1 MVVIDLEQYADRNPW
16 LTDAVIVTA
25 LIGGA
30 VLGLTLVGPGE
41 SRPGNVWVAALVTG
55 LACLTLLKARDH
67 ARTAVVV
74 TALCAVVTGGLGH
87 LLTPL
92 LLAPV
97 MVALYWLAATTTPR
111 TSWTFGGIATAAV
124 VATAVG
130 LDNFDEMVALRALGP
145 ALWLLLP
152 LALGSG
158 SRLRH
163 AYLDAVHAR
172 AEYAER
178 TREEEA
184 RLRVSEERLRI
195 ARDLHDIVAH
205 HMAVAHAQAGTAAHL
220 LDSNPEVTKTMLADL
235 QATTTAA
242 MLDLRDTIGVLRTG
256 GADDESLEPAPGL
269 AKLPDLLSSC
279 RSAGL
284 QVTCEVEGEPQ
295 ELPSG
300 IDLSAY
306 RIIQEALTNATKH
319 SSTGSAHLSL
329 QYRNGALTITIWNSR
344 SPSVPPQPDTP
355 GFGLTGMHERAKAAG
370 GHLTVNDVNPA
381 TFEVITTLPL
391 HTQVAPPRLPT
402 VPTSS

>member
-1 MVVIDLEQYADRNPW
+1 MVVIDLEQYTERNPW

-41 SRPGNVWVAALVTG
+41 SRPDNVWVAALLTG
-55 LACLTLLKARDH
+55 LACLTLLKARGH

-74 TALCAVVTGGLGH
+74 TTLCAVVTGSLGY

-111 TSWTFGGIATAAV
+111 TSWTFGGITTAAV

-152 LALGSG
+152 LALGSS

-220 LDSNPEVTKTMLADL
+220 LDSNPQLTKTMLADL
-235 QATTTAA
+235 QATTTTA

-269 AKLPDLLSSC
+269 AKLPDLLTSC

-319 SSTGSAHLSL
+319 SSTGSAYLSL
-329 QYRNGALTITIWNSR
+329 HYRNGALTITVGNNR
-344 SPSVPPQPDTP
+344 SPSVPPQSDTP
-355 GFGLTGMHERAKAAG
+355 GFGLTGMHERAKAVG
-370 GHLTVNDVNPA
+370 GHLTVNDVNPG
-381 TFEVITTLPL
+381 TFEVVTTLPL
-391 HTQVAPPRLPT
+391 QTHVTPLRLPT
-402 VPTSS
+402 IPTSS

>member
-1 MVVIDLEQYADRNPW
+1 MIDLEQYTERNPW

-25 LIGGA
+25 LFGGA

-41 SRPGNVWVAALVTG
+41 GRPDNVWGAALLTG
-55 LACLTLLKARDH
+55 LACLTLLKARGH

-74 TALCAVVTGGLGH
+74 TTLCAVVTGSLGY

-111 TSWTFGGIATAAV
+111 TSWTFGGITTAAV

-152 LALGSG
+152 LALGSS
-158 SRLRH
+158 SRLRR

-220 LDSNPEVTKTMLADL
+220 LDSNPQLTKTMLADL
-235 QATTTAA
+235 QATTTTA

-269 AKLPDLLSSC
+269 AKLPDLLTSC

-329 QYRNGALTITIWNSR
+329 HYRNGALTITVGNNS
-344 SPSVPPQPDTP
+344 SPTVPPQSDTP
-355 GFGLTGMHERAKAAG
+355 GFGLTGMHERAKAVG
-370 GHLTVNDVNPA
+370 GHLTVNDVNPG
-381 TFEVITTLPL
+381 TFEVVTTLPL
-391 HTQVAPPRLPT
+391 QTHLAPLRLPT
-402 VPTSS
+402 IPTSS

>member
-1 MVVIDLEQYADRNPW
+1 MTVVIDLEQYAERSPW
-16 LTDAVIVTA
+16 LTDVVIVTA

-41 SRPGNVWVAALVTG
+41 SRPDNVWVAALLTG
-55 LACLTLLKARDH
+55 LACLNLLKARGH

-74 TALCAVVTGGLGH
+74 TTLCAVVTGSLGY

-130 LDNFDEMVALRALGP
+130 IDNFDEMVALRALGP

-152 LALGSG
+152 LALGSS

-163 AYLDAVHAR
+163 AYVEAVHAR

-178 TREEEA
+178 NREEEA

-220 LDSNPEVTKTMLADL
+220 LDSNPELTKTMLADL
-235 QATTTAA
+235 QTTTTTA
-242 MLDLRDTIGVLRTG
+242 MLDLRDSIGVLRT
-256 GADDESLEPAPGL
+256 DDESLEPAPGL
-269 AKLPDLLSSC
+269 AKLPDLLTSC

-284 QVTCEVEGEPQ
+284 QVTCVVEGEPQ

-319 SSTGSAHLSL
+319 SSTGNAQLNL
-329 QYRNGALTITIWNSR
+329 QYRNGALTITVGNNRSLS
-344 SPSVPPQPDTP
+344 SPSE
-355 GFGLTGMHERAKAAG
+355 GFGLTGMRERAKAVG
-370 GHLTVNDVNPA
+370 GHLTVNDLNPG
-381 TFEVITTLPL
+381 TFEVVTTLPL
-391 HTQVAPPRLPT
+391 QVRLPA
-402 VPTSS
+402 SS

>member
-1 MVVIDLEQYADRNPW
+1 MVDLERYAERNPW

-25 LIGGA
+25 LAGGA

-41 SRPGNVWVAALVTG
+41 SRPDNVWDAALLTG
-55 LACLTLLKARDH
+55 LACLTILRGRGH

-74 TALCAVVTGGLGH
+74 TTLCAVVTGSLGY

-152 LALGSG
+152 LALGSS
-158 SRLRH
+158 SRLRR
-163 AYLDAVHAR
+163 AYVDAVHAR

-195 ARDLHDIVAH
+195 ARDLHDIMAH
-205 HMAVAHAQAGTAAHL
+205 HMAVAHAHAGTAAHL
-220 LDSNPEVTKTMLADL
+220 LDTNPQLTKAMLADL
-235 QATTTAA
+235 QATTTKA
-242 MLDLRDTIGVLRTG
+242 MLDLRDTVGVLRTG
-256 GADDESLEPAPGL
+256 GVDDESLEPTPGL
-269 AKLPDLLSSC
+269 AKLPDLLTSC

-284 QVTCEVEGEPQ
+284 EVACEVEGEPQ

-319 SSTGSAHLSL
+319 SSTGGAQLNL
-329 QYRNGALTITIWNSR
+329 YYGNGALTITIGNSR
-344 SPSVPPQPDTP
+344 SPSAPPRSKTV
-355 GFGLTGMHERAKAAG
+355 GFGLTGMQERAQAVG
-370 GHLTVNDVNPA
+370 GHLTVNDVNPG
-381 TFEVITTLPL
+381 TFEVVTTLPL
-391 HTQVAPPRLPT
+391 QTHAAPLRLPT
-402 VPTSS
+402 IPTSS

>member
-1 MVVIDLEQYADRNPW
+1 MTVVIDLEQYAERSPW
-16 LTDAVIVTA
+16 LTDVVIVTA

-41 SRPGNVWVAALVTG
+41 SRPDNVWVAALLTG
-55 LACLTLLKARDH
+55 LACLNLLKARGH

-74 TALCAVVTGGLGH
+74 TTLCAVVTGSLGY

-130 LDNFDEMVALRALGP
+130 IDNFDEMVALRALGP

-152 LALGSG
+152 LALGSS

-163 AYLDAVHAR
+163 AYVEAVHAR

-178 TREEEA
+178 NREEEA

-220 LDSNPEVTKTMLADL
+220 LDSNPELTKTMLADL
-235 QATTTAA
+235 QTTTTTA
-242 MLDLRDTIGVLRTG
+242 MLDLRDSIGVLRT
-256 GADDESLEPAPGL
+256 DDESLEAGARLGQAAGPA
-269 AKLPDLLSSC
+269 DLLQIC
-279 RSAGL
+279 RATSHL
-284 QVTCEVEGEPQ
+284 C
-295 ELPSG
+295 SG
-300 IDLSAY
+300 
-306 RIIQEALTNATKH
+306 R
-319 SSTGSAHLSL
+319 
-329 QYRNGALTITIWNSR
+329 
-344 SPSVPPQPDTP
+344 
-355 GFGLTGMHERAKAAG
+355 
-370 GHLTVNDVNPA
+370 
-381 TFEVITTLPL
+381 
-391 HTQVAPPRLPT
+391 
-402 VPTSS
+402 